1 MNQPIARLFSVVLVM
16 FALLVIFTSRW
27 TVFEA
32 SALRANPNN
41 KRPGLE
47 QQYVQ
52 RGTIVAADQTTVLA
66 DSVRENGGI
75 YVRNYRFGPLFAPPL
90 GYYDPNNGRTGLER
104 YRDGALA
111 GSPLQHSSIVAQL
124 EGKRTNGDEVV
135 TTLDVHAQQV
145 AYAGLAGRAG
155 AVVAIVPSTGAIR
168 VFANSPS
175 YDPNKVKTKAGLDA
189 IQAQTKTSPLLD
201 RVTQSQYAPGSTF
214 KVVTAIAAIDS
225 GRYTPNSVLSGRSP
239 IVVSGA
245 PLSNDGGT
253 SYGKVSLSTAL
264 TQSINTV
271 WAQVAL
277 GVGAPT
283 LQTYMN
289 RLGFYSVPP
298 IDLPSGEVAQSGVRY
313 TNRPGYL
320 PVTAGA
326 DVGRVGIGEGGLEV
340 TPLQMAM
347 VASAVANGGRLMV
360 PHLTSEIVNPDGQT
374 VETIAPRLYGTVMK
388 PSTAQEV
395 GQMMEN
401 VVNDGTGTQAALT
414 GIGIKVAGK
423 TGTAQDCANLA
434 LLACQANQVWFI
446 AYAPVDHP
454 RIAIAVTL
462 EHQLNGFGGS
472 IAAPIAKQVLEALL
486 RGGGA

>member
-1 MNQPIARLFSVVLVM
+1 MNQPIARLFSVVLLM
-16 FALLVIFTSRW
+16 FALLVVFTSRW
-27 TVFEA
+27 TVFDA

-52 RGTIVAADQTTVLA
+52 RGEIVAADETTVLA
-66 DSVRENGGI
+66 ASVRQTGGI
-75 YVRNYRFGPLFAPPL
+75 YLRDYPFGPLFAPPL
-90 GYYDPNNGRTGLER
+90 GYYDPNNGRTGLES
-104 YRDGALA
+104 YRNGALA
-111 GSPLQHSSIVAQL
+111 GSPAQQSSIIDQL

-135 TTLDVHAQQV
+135 STLDVHAQQV

-155 AVVAIVPSTGAIR
+155 AVVAIVPGTGEIK
-168 VFANSPS
+168 VFAGSPS
-175 YDPNKVKTKAGLDA
+175 YDPNKVKTNAGLA
-189 IQAQTKTSPLLD
+189 SINAQRGGPQFD

-225 GRYTPNSVLSGRSP
+225 GRYTPSSVLSGKSP

-245 PLSNDGGT
+245 PLSNDSGT
-253 SYGKVSLSTAL
+253 SYGNVSLSTAL

-289 RLGFYSVPP
+289 RLGFYNVPQ
-298 IDLPSGEVAQSGVRY
+298 IDLPSDEVARSGVRY
-313 TNRPGYL
+313 THRRGYL

-326 DVGRVGIGEGGLEV
+326 DLGRVGIGEGGLEV

-347 VASAVANGGRLMV
+347 VAAAVANGGRLMV
-360 PHLTSEIVNPDGQT
+360 PHLTSKIVNADGQT
-374 VETIAPRLYGTVMK
+374 VESIAPRLYSTVMK
-388 PSTAQEV
+388 PTTAQEV

-414 GIGIKVAGK
+414 GIGIRVAGK
-423 TGTAQDCANLA
+423 TGTAQDCTNLA
-434 LLACQANQVWFI
+434 VLACQANQVWFI

-454 RIAIAVTL
+454 KIAIAVTL

-472 IAAPIAKQVLEALL
+472 IAAPIAKQVLLALL
-486 RGGGA
+486 RGGS